1 VNVVAASFPGEP
13 FIDKFQAAV
22 RLGVTTRTI
31 DLWTKEHDFPYQQ
44 VVGRRRY
51 LWSEILAWI
60 ERRGGGGERS

>member
-1 VNVVAASFPGEP
+1 MSVVAASFPGEP
-13 FIDKFQAAV
+13 FIDKSQAAA

-31 DLWTKEHDFPYQQ
+31 DVWTKEHGFPYHQ

-60 ERRGGGGERS
+60 ERRRGGEDTS